1 MTPHITPARF
11 ALGTF
16 SSPSRRK
23 FAGLLIREDQVIAV
37 DAMEQL
43 IEESHGKP
51 LKDNSVLDIF
61 DDWSYAFEA
70 LHSAV
75 NSLISASTATARAAA
90 DHLIP
95 ITSLTVHPPIEAR
108 QIFLSG
114 ANYFKHVVDIIVD
127 MGPGKTPG
135 TEGMDRQQLRTYAEQ
150 LMTRRRIEGSP
161 YIFTKP
167 VSVMSGAF
175 DPVIIPKGTQQPDWE
190 VELAVVIGR
199 AAHRVKR
206 GDAKNYIGG
215 YTIVNDITNRDQIF
229 MKGDMKVMGT
239 DWMTSKCRPT
249 YLPCGPVIVPSAFV
263 SDPQKLQITLK
274 LNGETKQ
281 DDSTSDM
288 IFDVARLVEHISSL
302 IELQPGDLIC
312 TGSPAGNGTHFNRYL
327 RPGDVMHA
335 AITGLGE
342 QRTPVIASEEF

>member
-1 MTPHITPARF
+1 MSPNVTRATF

-16 SSPSRRK
+16 SAPNRPR
-23 FAGLLIREDQVIAV
+23 FAGLVFQENQVIAV
-37 DAMEQL
+37 DALNRVVAEAAGEP
-43 IEESHGKP
+43 IKA
-51 LKDNSVLDIF
+51 DSVLGIF
-61 DDWSYAFEA
+61 DSWDRTYDSLQTAADA
-70 LHSAV
+70 LKSA
-75 NSLISASTATARAAA
+75 ATATAREAAQQ
-90 DHLIP
+90 LVP
-95 ITSLTVHPPIEAR
+95 LTSLAVHPPIEAR

-135 TEGMDRQQLRTYAEQ
+135 TEGMDTQQLRSHAEA
-150 LMTRRRIEGSP
+150 LMTRRRAEGSP

-167 VSVMSGAF
+167 VSVLSGAF
-175 DPVIIPKGTQQPDWE
+175 DPIVIPRGTEQPDWE
-190 VELAVVIGR
+190 VELAVVMGHTAR
-199 AAHRVKR
+199 NVKR
-206 GDAKNYIGG
+206 ADAKRYIGG

-249 YLPCGPVIVPSAFV
+249 YLPCGPIIVPSAFV
-263 SDPQKLQITLK
+263 PDPQQLQITLK

-281 DDSTSDM
+281 NDSTSDM

-342 QRTPVIASEEF
+342 QRTPVMASEEL

>member
-1 MTPHITPARF
+1 MPPHVPLATF

-16 SSPSRRK
+16 STPNRAR
-23 FAGLLIREDQVIAV
+23 FAGLVLQGDRVIAV
-37 DAMEQL
+37 DA
-43 IEESHGKP
+43 
-51 LKDNSVLDIF
+51 LKGIIAEAGGEPCEGDSVLGIF
-61 DDWSYAFEA
+61 DSWHRTYESLQKAADA
-70 LHSAV
+70 LSA
-75 NSLISASTATARAAA
+75 ASTTAAREAA
-90 DHLIP
+90 HLLVP
-95 ITSLTVHPPIEAR
+95 STSLKVHPPIASR

-127 MGPGKTPG
+127 LGPGKTPG
-135 TEGMDRQQLRTYAEQ
+135 TEGMDTQQLRSHAEE
-150 LMTRRRIEGSP
+150 LMTRRRADGSP

-167 VSVMSGAF
+167 VSVLSGAF
-175 DPVIIPKGTQQPDWE
+175 DPVVIPKGTQQPDWE
-190 VELAVVIGR
+190 VELAVVIGSTAR
-199 AAHRVKR
+199 NVKR
-206 GDAKNYIGG
+206 ADAKRYIGG

-263 SDPQKLQITLK
+263 PDPQRLQITLK

-327 RPGDVMHA
+327 QPGDVMHA

-342 QRTPVIASEEF
+342 QRTPVIAAEEF

>member
-1 MTPHITPARF
+1 MPPHVTPARF

-16 SSPSRRK
+16 SAPNRPR
-23 FAGLLIREDQVIAV
+23 FAGLVVREDQVIAV
-37 DAMEQL
+37 DALQTL
-43 IEESHGKP
+43 IAEAGGEP
-51 LKDNSVLDIF
+51 FEADSVLGIF
-61 DDWSYAFEA
+61 DRWDRAHEA
-70 LHSAV
+70 LQIAAD
-75 NSLISASTATARAAA
+75 SLTSASTAAARAAA
-90 DHLIP
+90 GTLVP
-95 ITSLTVHPPIEAR
+95 LTSLCVHSPIAPR

-135 TEGMDRQQLRTYAEQ
+135 TEGMDAQQLRSHAED
-150 LMTRRRIEGSP
+150 LMTRRRLEGSP
-161 YIFTKP
+161 YIFSKP
-167 VSVMSGAF
+167 VSVLSGAF
-175 DPVIIPKGTQQPDWE
+175 DSVVIPRGTEQPDWE

-199 AAHRVKR
+199 AARHVKR
-206 GDAKNYIGG
+206 ADAKNYIGG
-215 YTIVNDITNRDQIF
+215 YTIVNDITNRDQVWT
-229 MKGDMKVMGT
+229 KGDMKAMGT

-263 SDPQKLQITLK
+263 PDPQQLQITLK

-281 DDSTSDM
+281 DESTSDM
-288 IFDVARLVEHISSL
+288 IFDVARLIEHISSL

-327 RPGDVMHA
+327 QPGDVMSA

-342 QRTPVIASEEF
+342 QRTPVIAERNQ